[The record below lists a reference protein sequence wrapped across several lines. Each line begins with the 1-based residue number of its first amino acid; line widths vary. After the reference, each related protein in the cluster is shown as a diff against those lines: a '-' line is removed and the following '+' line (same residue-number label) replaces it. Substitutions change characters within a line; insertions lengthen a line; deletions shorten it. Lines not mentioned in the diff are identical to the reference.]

1 MESKGITDL
10 GTLPTAEQRQ
20 SANSPGVVLDTSQR
34 FKQTEKASE
43 TQTKQTDQV
52 PLETAVSQLN
62 DYVQTVNRT
71 LAFSIDEDS
80 GRTVIRVFNRDTNE
94 LIRQIPA
101 EQTLKLAAALEK
113 QTTQGV
119 LIKAK
124 A

>member
-1 MESKGITDL
+1 MESKSITDL
-10 GTLPTAEQRQ
+10 GTRPKAEHRQ
-20 SANSPGVVLDTSQR
+20 SAPSPGVVLDTSHR
-34 FKQTEKASE
+34 FNQAEQASKAQ
-43 TQTKQTDQV
+43 TQTTEPV
-52 PLETAVSQLN
+52 SLATAVTRLN

-80 GRTVIRVFNRDTNE
+80 GQTVVRVFNRDTNE

-101 EQTLKLAAALEK
+101 EHTLKLAAALERHAP
-113 QTTQGV
+113 QGV